1 MALRRLLDFDAWAA
15 RRAAEAL
22 AGVAEDAPGRDVPIR
37 AMALFAHGL
46 AEHRLWLARVSG
58 KAFDE
63 DSWPMPRPGRFVEE
77 VDGLRRRWDEVL
89 PGRDENEKVDYVDG
103 HGRQRSD
110 TLGDVVTNL
119 ALHGTYHRGQI
130 AMLLG
135 RLDEALPATD
145 FLLAVRAGALCGT

>member
-1 MALRRLLDFDAWAA
+1 M
-15 RRAAEAL
+15 
-22 AGVAEDAPGRDVPIR
+22 
-37 AMALFAHGL
+37 
-46 AEHRLWLARVSG
+46 
-58 KAFDE
+58 
-63 DSWPMPRPGRFVEE
+63 EE
-77 VDGLRRRWDEVL
+77 VDDLRRRWDQAL
-89 PGRDENEKVDYVDG
+89 PGRDENEVIEYVDG